1 MIASKYPFL
10 DVHFYKFKVK
20 GEKIW
25 MKLLDYGCVMAKL
38 DLGKD
43 KVNKKSDWTCLL
55 QVLRMWHRRVTHTQ
69 DGKKS
74 KDNFLMLAT

>member
-10 DVHFYKFKVK
+10 DVHFYKFRVK
-20 GEKIW
+20 GEQIW

-43 KVNKKSDWTCLL
+43 KVNGRGGSHKNKFVRQKGKAIRICL
-55 QVLRMWHRRVTHTQ
+55 
-69 DGKKS
+69 
-74 KDNFLMLAT
+74 

>member
-20 GEKIW
+20 GDKIW

-43 KVNKKSDWTCLL
+43 KVKKNSLDFFKDFKN
-55 QVLRMWHRRVTHTQ
+55 V
-69 DGKKS
+69 DGKVEKG
-74 KDNFLMLAT
+74 

>member
-20 GEKIW
+20 GDKIW

-43 KVNKKSDWTCLL
+43 KVNKKWSGL
-55 QVLRMWHRRVTHTQ
+55 
-69 DGKKS
+69 
-74 KDNFLMLAT
+74 F